1 MLFGQ
6 NNIMEYIEEMDV
18 KFVRLAFC
26 DIFGQ
31 MKNISVMASEL
42 PRVLREGVPF
52 DASQI
57 AGFMAVEESDLILMP
72 NVSTGEILPWRPQEG
87 RVLRLFCDIR
97 YPDGRPFE
105 GDGRYLL
112 KQAVKKLRELG
123 YECEIGVECEFYL
136 FEMDDDGRRPVR
148 VPHDEGGYLDV
159 TPLDRGEN
167 IRREICLMLE
177 EMGMLP
183 QSSHHEKGP
192 GQHEIIFKH
201 SRAASAADHF
211 ISFKNMIKTVANI
224 NGLHASFMPKPIA
237 KKSGSGLHIN
247 FSLCGTDEKPAE
259 EEVCQQFMAG
269 IMGHIKEMTA
279 FLNPTTNSYARF
291 GEFEA
296 PSFITWSRQNR
307 AQLLRM
313 VKDTEGRGRIELRS
327 PDSACNPY
335 FAYALLLWAGME
347 GIEKKMT
354 LEPAVDITDK
364 TDIQGIEALPASL
377 EEAVAEA
384 EKSSFLKKVLPA
396 PILAAYFAEK
406 MRECVSYAAAEDKAA
421 YDYRQYFEAL

>member
-57 AGFMAVEESDLILMP
+57 TGFMAVEESDLILMP

-167 IRREICLMLE
+167 IRREICMKLSLSTAVR
-177 EMGMLP
+177 LL
-183 QSSHHEKGP
+183 QL
-192 GQHEIIFKH
+192 II
-201 SRAASAADHF
+201 
-211 ISFKNMIKTVANI
+211 
-224 NGLHASFMPKPIA
+224 L
-237 KKSGSGLHIN
+237 
-247 FSLCGTDEKPAE
+247 SL
-259 EEVCQQFMAG
+259 
-269 IMGHIKEMTA
+269 
-279 FLNPTTNSYARF
+279 
-291 GEFEA
+291 
-296 PSFITWSRQNR
+296 
-307 AQLLRM
+307 
-313 VKDTEGRGRIELRS
+313 
-327 PDSACNPY
+327 
-335 FAYALLLWAGME
+335 
-347 GIEKKMT
+347 
-354 LEPAVDITDK
+354 
-364 TDIQGIEALPASL
+364 
-377 EEAVAEA
+377 
-384 EKSSFLKKVLPA
+384 LK
-396 PILAAYFAEK
+396 I
-406 MRECVSYAAAEDKAA
+406 
-421 YDYRQYFEAL
+421 

>member
-57 AGFMAVEESDLILMP
+57 TGFMAVEESDLILMP

-167 IRREICLMLE
+167 IRREICLMKLS
-177 EMGMLP
+177 LSTAVRLL
-183 QSSHHEKGP
+183 QL
-192 GQHEIIFKH
+192 II
-201 SRAASAADHF
+201 
-211 ISFKNMIKTVANI
+211 
-224 NGLHASFMPKPIA
+224 L
-237 KKSGSGLHIN
+237 
-247 FSLCGTDEKPAE
+247 SL
-259 EEVCQQFMAG
+259 
-269 IMGHIKEMTA
+269 
-279 FLNPTTNSYARF
+279 
-291 GEFEA
+291 
-296 PSFITWSRQNR
+296 
-307 AQLLRM
+307 
-313 VKDTEGRGRIELRS
+313 
-327 PDSACNPY
+327 
-335 FAYALLLWAGME
+335 
-347 GIEKKMT
+347 
-354 LEPAVDITDK
+354 
-364 TDIQGIEALPASL
+364 
-377 EEAVAEA
+377 
-384 EKSSFLKKVLPA
+384 LK
-396 PILAAYFAEK
+396 I
-406 MRECVSYAAAEDKAA
+406 
-421 YDYRQYFEAL
+421 